1 MAVNLSDSEIQ
12 ELLQQ
17 RKVLPDD
24 WRQRLHLKPKHG
36 HKERELDLVG
46 EAGSRFRLIL
56 RESSVNPMAFSV
68 ILAYL
73 PSNSNQLL
81 RLRRYNGKAHEHTNT
96 IEGQTFYD
104 FHIHEA
110 TERYQALGVREDSY
124 AERTARFAS
133 VHDAVKCMCED
144 CGFVVPPNHQPELF
158 S

>member
-56 RESSVNPMAFSV
+56 RESSVNPMDFSV

-133 VHDAVKCMCED
+133 RHDAVNCMFED
-144 CGFVVPPNHQPELF
+144 CGFVLPPNHQPQLF
-158 S
+158 

>member
-1 MAVNLSDSEIQ
+1 MSVSISDSEIQ
-12 ELLQQ
+12 DLLQQ

-24 WRQRLHLKPKHG
+24 WLQRLHLKPKHG

-56 RESSVNPMAFSV
+56 RESSVNPMDFSV

-81 RLRRYNGKAHEHTNT
+81 RLRRYNGKAHEHTNI

-104 FHIHEA
+104 FHIHKA

-124 AERTARFAS
+124 AEPTTRFAS
-133 VHDAVKCMCED
+133 RHDAVNCMFED
-144 CGFVVPPNHQPELF
+144 CGFVLPPNHQPQLF
-158 S
+158 